1 MKDSSRDRRSTRRD
15 CHVVYQRL
23 ARCGR
28 RASVIL
34 KIRSTPTRARPTGCR
49 SRPLLGDPQRVLEG
63 RDDHGRADPHAPRRA
78 GDGARERGQRGT
90 DAVGREV
97 MLGEPHDVEAELVGE
112 AFRSLFYAPLP
123 VAIHG
128 GHFAAEGLEIDL
140 ATTALGAGTVEA
152 LQKGDADV
160 ALSGLMRSFEL
171 ADRGAARLVHFAGV
185 NDRNGF
191 FLVSREA
198 PAGFGWSDLI
208 GRTVISFGGAPT
220 PWLCMQAVLRRH
232 GVDPARVT
240 FLRGLSTA
248 DAVAAFRARKAEFL
262 EHGPP
267 VIDQLVADGT
277 GHLVASMGE
286 ATGPVPFSSFMATP
300 EMLTKQRDVLIRFV
314 RGLYRA
320 QRWMAASTAQEI
332 AAVIAPSFGDIDPR
346 IRVAAV
352 ERYLKQ
358 STWAR
363 DPVLTRTGYD
373 TLQEILL
380 SAGFIKK
387 PHPFD
392 ALVDTDIAR
401 AAV

>member
-1 MKDSSRDRRSTRRD
+1 
-15 CHVVYQRL
+15 V
-23 ARCGR
+23 
-28 RASVIL
+28 
-34 KIRSTPTRARPTGCR
+34 TPG
-49 SRPLLGDPQRVLEG
+49 RPLRV
-63 RDDHGRADPHAPRRA
+63 
-78 GDGARERGQRGT
+78 
-90 DAVGREV
+90 VV
-97 MLGEPHDVEAELVGE
+97 
-112 AFRSLFYAPLP
+112 AFHSIFYAPLP
-123 VAIHG
+123 VAIRG
-128 GHFAAEGLEIDL
+128 GHFAAEGLEVDPKTPAL
-140 ATTALGAGTVEA
+140 AGGTVDA
-152 LQKGDADV
+152 LLSGGADV
-160 ALSGLMRSFEL
+160 SLSGIMRSFEL
-171 ADRGAARLVHFAGV
+171 LDRGGARLVHFAAV

-191 FLVSREA
+191 FLLSREPRPSFA
-198 PAGFGWSDLI
+198 WSDVV
-208 GRTVISFGGAPT
+208 GRTIISFGGAPT

-240 FLRGLSTA
+240 FRRDLSTP
-248 DAVAAFRARKAEFL
+248 DAIAAFRAGQGDFI

-286 ATGPVPFSSFMATP
+286 ATGPVPFSSFMAAP

-332 AAVIAPSFGDIDPR
+332 AAVVAPVFGDIDPA

-373 TLQEILL
+373 MLQEILL
-380 SAGFIKK
+380 SAGFVKK

-401 AAV
+401 AAVGY

>member
-1 MKDSSRDRRSTRRD
+1 
-15 CHVVYQRL
+15 VAV
-23 ARCGR
+23 
-28 RASVIL
+28 
-34 KIRSTPTRARPTGCR
+34 TPG
-49 SRPLLGDPQRVLEG
+49 RPLRV
-63 RDDHGRADPHAPRRA
+63 
-78 GDGARERGQRGT
+78 
-90 DAVGREV
+90 VV
-97 MLGEPHDVEAELVGE
+97 
-112 AFRSLFYAPLP
+112 AFHSIFYAPLP
-123 VAIHG
+123 VAIRG
-128 GHFAAEGLEIDL
+128 GHFAAEGLEVDPETPAL
-140 ATTALGAGTVEA
+140 AGGTVDA
-152 LQKGDADV
+152 LLRGVADV
-160 ALSGLMRSFEL
+160 SLSGIMRSFEL
-171 ADRGAARLVHFAGV
+171 VDRGGARLVHFAAV

-191 FLVSREA
+191 FLLSREPRPSFA
-198 PAGFGWSDLI
+198 WSDVV
-208 GRTVISFGGAPT
+208 GRTIISFGGAPT

-240 FLRGLSTA
+240 FRRDLSTP
-248 DAVAAFRARKAEFL
+248 DAIAAFRAGQGDFI

-332 AAVIAPSFGDIDPR
+332 AAVVAPVFGDIDPA

-401 AAV
+401 AAVDY

>member
-1 MKDSSRDRRSTRRD
+1 
-15 CHVVYQRL
+15 VAV
-23 ARCGR
+23 
-28 RASVIL
+28 
-34 KIRSTPTRARPTGCR
+34 TPG
-49 SRPLLGDPQRVLEG
+49 RPLRV
-63 RDDHGRADPHAPRRA
+63 
-78 GDGARERGQRGT
+78 
-90 DAVGREV
+90 VV
-97 MLGEPHDVEAELVGE
+97 
-112 AFRSLFYAPLP
+112 AFHSIFYAPLP
-123 VAIHG
+123 VAIRG
-128 GHFAAEGLEIDL
+128 GHFAAEGLEVDPETPAL
-140 ATTALGAGTVEA
+140 AGGTVDA
-152 LQKGDADV
+152 LLSGGADV
-160 ALSGLMRSFEL
+160 SLSGIMRSFEL
-171 ADRGAARLVHFAGV
+171 LDRGGARLVHFAAV

-191 FLVSREA
+191 FLLSREPRPSFA
-198 PAGFGWSDLI
+198 WSDVV
-208 GRTVISFGGAPT
+208 GRTIISFGGAPT

-240 FLRGLSTA
+240 FRRDLSTP
-248 DAVAAFRARKAEFL
+248 DAIAAFRAGQGDFI

-332 AAVIAPSFGDIDPR
+332 AAVVAPVFGDIDPA

-401 AAV
+401 AAVGY

>member
-1 MKDSSRDRRSTRRD
+1 
-15 CHVVYQRL
+15 VAV
-23 ARCGR
+23 
-28 RASVIL
+28 
-34 KIRSTPTRARPTGCR
+34 TPG
-49 SRPLLGDPQRVLEG
+49 RPLRV
-63 RDDHGRADPHAPRRA
+63 
-78 GDGARERGQRGT
+78 
-90 DAVGREV
+90 VV
-97 MLGEPHDVEAELVGE
+97 
-112 AFRSLFYAPLP
+112 AFHSIFYAPLP
-123 VAIHG
+123 VAIRG
-128 GHFAAEGLEIDL
+128 GHFAAEGLEVDPETPAL
-140 ATTALGAGTVEA
+140 AGGTVDA
-152 LQKGDADV
+152 LLRGVADV
-160 ALSGLMRSFEL
+160 SLSGIMRSFEL
-171 ADRGAARLVHFAGV
+171 VDRGGARLVHFAAV

-191 FLVSREA
+191 FLLSREPRPSFA
-198 PAGFGWSDLI
+198 WSDVV
-208 GRTVISFGGAPT
+208 GRTIISFGGAPT
-220 PWLCMQAVLRRH
+220 PWLCMQAVLRRR

-240 FLRGLSTA
+240 FRRDLSTP
-248 DAVAAFRARKAEFL
+248 DAIAAFRAGQGDFI

-332 AAVIAPSFGDIDPR
+332 AAVVAPVFGDIDPA

-401 AAV
+401 AAVGY

>member
-1 MKDSSRDRRSTRRD
+1 
-15 CHVVYQRL
+15 VAV
-23 ARCGR
+23 
-28 RASVIL
+28 
-34 KIRSTPTRARPTGCR
+34 TPG
-49 SRPLLGDPQRVLEG
+49 RPLRV
-63 RDDHGRADPHAPRRA
+63 
-78 GDGARERGQRGT
+78 
-90 DAVGREV
+90 VV
-97 MLGEPHDVEAELVGE
+97 
-112 AFRSLFYAPLP
+112 AFHSIFYAPLP
-123 VAIHG
+123 VAIRG
-128 GHFAAEGLEIDL
+128 GHFAAEGLEVDPETPAL
-140 ATTALGAGTVEA
+140 AGGTVDA
-152 LQKGDADV
+152 LLSGGADV
-160 ALSGLMRSFEL
+160 SLSGIMRSFEL
-171 ADRGAARLVHFAGV
+171 LDRGGARLVHFAAV

-191 FLVSREA
+191 FLLSREPRPSFA
-198 PAGFGWSDLI
+198 WSDVV
-208 GRTVISFGGAPT
+208 GRTIISFGGAPT

-232 GVDPARVT
+232 GVDPARVMFRRDLPT
-240 FLRGLSTA
+240 P
-248 DAVAAFRARKAEFL
+248 DAIAAFRAGQGDFI

-332 AAVIAPSFGDIDPR
+332 AAVVAPVFGDIDPA

-401 AAV
+401 AAVGY

>member
-1 MKDSSRDRRSTRRD
+1 M
-15 CHVVYQRL
+15 
-23 ARCGR
+23 
-28 RASVIL
+28 
-34 KIRSTPTRARPTGCR
+34 TPG
-49 SRPLLGDPQRVLEG
+49 RPLRV
-63 RDDHGRADPHAPRRA
+63 
-78 GDGARERGQRGT
+78 
-90 DAVGREV
+90 VV
-97 MLGEPHDVEAELVGE
+97 
-112 AFRSLFYAPLP
+112 AFHSIFYAPLP
-123 VAIHG
+123 VAIRG
-128 GHFAAEGLEIDL
+128 GHFAAEGLEVDPETPAL
-140 ATTALGAGTVEA
+140 AGGTVDA
-152 LQKGDADV
+152 LLSGGADV
-160 ALSGLMRSFEL
+160 SLSGIMRSFEL
-171 ADRGAARLVHFAGV
+171 VDRGGARLVHFAAV

-191 FLVSREA
+191 FLLSREPRPSFA
-198 PAGFGWSDLI
+198 WSDVV
-208 GRTVISFGGAPT
+208 GRTIISFGGAPT

-240 FLRGLSTA
+240 FRRDLSTP
-248 DAVAAFRARKAEFL
+248 DAIAAFRAGQGDFI

-286 ATGPVPFSSFMATP
+286 ATGPVPFSSFMAAP

-332 AAVIAPSFGDIDPR
+332 AAVVAPVFGDIDPA

-401 AAV
+401 AAVGY